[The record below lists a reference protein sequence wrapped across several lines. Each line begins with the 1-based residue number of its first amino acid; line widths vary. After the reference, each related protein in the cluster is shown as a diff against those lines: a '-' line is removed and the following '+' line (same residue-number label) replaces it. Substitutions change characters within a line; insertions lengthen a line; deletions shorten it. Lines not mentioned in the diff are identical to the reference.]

1 MLLLRLVY
9 FSNHLKK
16 CPSGCQCSC
25 SKPYHHF
32 QRPGP
37 RWLFFCTTSLGWLFV
52 VILSRWHMCYLGVG
66 LFGASLPFGPRFL
79 HHFQT
84 MTLEHVGPVE
94 RALWLLCS
102 LRWSLFPEVVRIHNF
117 SKHVV
122 YLYFV
127 DYCVLSLCLHITVSR
142 IDDVYQTHQVH
153 PSDNIRETSEKR
165 APQSWEGLIPGPR
178 GPS

>member
-1 MLLLRLVY
+1 
-9 FSNHLKK
+9 
-16 CPSGCQCSC
+16 
-25 SKPYHHF
+25 
-32 QRPGP
+32 
-37 RWLFFCTTSLGWLFV
+37 
-52 VILSRWHMCYLGVG
+52 MCYLGGG

-102 LRWSLFPEVVRIHNF
+102 LRWSLFPEVVSIHDF

-127 DYCVLSLCLHITVSR
+127 DYCVLSLCFHITVSR

-153 PSDNIRETSEKR
+153 PSDNITETSEKR
-165 APQSWEGLIPGPR
+165 APQSWGGVMHISGDPLPAGPTTSEAL
-178 GPS
+178 GKFGECPVEVGEPVNWSYHG

>member
-1 MLLLRLVY
+1 M
-9 FSNHLKK
+9 
-16 CPSGCQCSC
+16 
-25 SKPYHHF
+25 
-32 QRPGP
+32 
-37 RWLFFCTTSLGWLFV
+37 
-52 VILSRWHMCYLGVG
+52 
-66 LFGASLPFGPRFL
+66 FL
-79 HHFQT
+79 W
-84 MTLEHVGPVE
+84 PVE

-178 GPS
+178 GPSWFKATNGGFLQYGPNLVTLACISQVILSLRVPPPAKPWGSSGNAQWKSGNRWTGRIMDRHASSWYVQYPWMHLQIISYLMFVYSI